1 MKDLI
6 REAPLGKVIRYLTVN
21 KWLLYPEE
29 EPGFVLPSQYQAAL
43 NRNEKQ
49 HGLTNHSSSSNSSK
63 TLPAIEQLTTRPDV
77 ESPAERLEAV
87 MSHTQ
92 SMRSLKYD
100 KERIEAEGQLDLQRT
115 KSIPIRPVET
125 ESGVILV
132 DWYTTDDQ
140 SNPQN
145 WSALKRGWVVFVIC
159 AYNWVTYIAGS
170 LWVPAQPGIQEHFG
184 VDIQV
189 GSLGLSMFIVGY
201 GIGPLLFGPI
211 TEIPIV
217 GRHSVY
223 FLTFLVYFILT
234 IPTASID
241 SFAGIVVLRFL
252 SGFFGSPAIGI
263 GGASV
268 GDVMSFMY
276 FPYGLGWWI
285 LSFWAGPSLGPT
297 VGGFAAM
304 AKGWRWPL
312 WEVVWVSAPML
323 ALLFL
328 CTPETLGS
336 NILLRRAKRL
346 RKLTGDNRLQSQGE
360 IDQKGLSMA
369 HIVKETL
376 LRPMEIMAKDPS
388 IFFTNLYTAYFY
400 ATYYTFFSVFDIVFP
415 EFYGFNLGETG
426 NAFLACEI
434 GSVLGHAM
442 YFAYLYFYMV
452 PDNKK
457 NGFRDQEHRLHPA
470 VFGSLGLPIGLFIF
484 AWTADSNIHWS
495 VPLFGV
501 AIFTIGGYLVIQG
514 LFVYIPISYPKYA
527 ASLFTGNDLFRSSMA
542 AGSVHFA
549 KPLFRNLGVHDG
561 VTILASIGCLG
572 VVGCWALW
580 YFGARL
586 RAASKFAQ
594 A

>member
-6 REAPLGKVIRYLTVN
+6 REAPLGKIIRYLTSN

-29 EPGFVLPSQYQAAL
+29 EATFMLPPEYQAAL
-43 NRNEKQ
+43 DRVEKKNERSPD
-49 HGLTNHSSSSNSSK
+49 SSSSR
-63 TLPAIEQLTTRPDV
+63 LTGALTGNAVVARSDV
-77 ESPAERLEAV
+77 EIPLERLESV
-87 MSHTQ
+87 LSYTQ
-92 SMRSLKYD
+92 SMKSLKYD
-100 KERIEAEGQLDLQRT
+100 TERIEAESQLDMSRT

-125 ESGVILV
+125 DSGAILV
-132 DWYTTDDQ
+132 DWYTTDDP

-170 LWVPAQPGIQEHFG
+170 LWVPAQPGIQEHFD

-189 GSLGLSMFIVGY
+189 GSLGLSMFVVGY
-201 GIGPLLFGPI
+201 GLGPLLFGPI
-211 TEIPIV
+211 TEIPVV

-223 FLTFLVYFILT
+223 LLTFFVYFVLT
-234 IPTASID
+234 IPSAAINSY
-241 SFAGIVVLRFL
+241 AGIVILRFF

-263 GGASV
+263 GGASI
-268 GDVMSFMY
+268 GDVMSFTY

-285 LSFWAGPSLGPT
+285 LSFWAGPSLGPS

-323 ALLFL
+323 LLLL
-328 CTPETLGS
+328 CTPETLAS

-346 RKLTGDNRLQSQGE
+346 RKLTGNDRLQSQGE
-360 IDQKGLSMA
+360 IDQAGLSMN
-369 HIVKETL
+369 HVVKETL
-376 LRPMEIMAKDPS
+376 LRPIEIMAKDPS
-388 IFFTNLYTAYFY
+388 VFFTNLYTAYFY
-400 ATYYTFFSVFDIVFP
+400 ATYYTFFSVFDVVFP

-434 GSVLGHAM
+434 GSVLGHVM
-442 YFAYLYFYMV
+442 YFSYLYFYMV

-457 NGFRDQEHRLHPA
+457 NGFRAQEHRLHPA
-470 VFGSLGLPIGLFIF
+470 VFGSLGLPIGLYIF
-484 AWTADSNIHWS
+484 AWTADYNIHWV

-501 AIFTIGGYLVIQG
+501 VIFTIGGYLVIQG
-514 LFVYIPISYPKYA
+514 LFVYIPISYPQYA
-527 ASLFTGNDLFRSSMA
+527 ASLFTGNDFFRSAMA

-549 KPLFRNLGVHDG
+549 KPLFKNLGVHNG
-561 VTILASIGCLG
+561 VTILASVGCLG

-586 RAASKFAQ
+586 RAASRFAQ
-594 A
+594 S